1 MIMRLLLTGILLA
14 AGALFLLNGISF
26 LIDPVS
32 AGASLSVGGTDLT
45 GWGAIRG
52 DMAAFFIVGA
62 VCMIWGAWRRT
73 GDILLVPAALFGIA
87 LLGRIISL
95 IAIGGEDGFWI
106 PMVVEAAMLIVTLF
120 ASRVLPHREPSVL

>member
-1 MIMRLLLTGILLA
+1 MCLALTAVLFLA
-14 AGALFLLNGISF
+14 GLLFLLNGIGF

-62 VCMIWGAWRRT
+62 VCMMWGAWRRN

-87 LLGRIISL
+87 LLGRTISFL
-95 IAIGGEDGFWI
+95 AIGGEDGFWV
-106 PMVVEAAMLIVTLF
+106 PMLVEAAMLIVSLI
-120 ASRVLPHREPSVL
+120 ASRVLPHREPAAL